1 MTHQVPARRPSQK
14 VEGAPHAASPPAPTA
29 PCAGPRGDR
38 HAVRARRR
46 VPSAS
51 RLRSSSRWQTCCP
64 GAQTG
69 PAERPSACFCWPTSE
84 TSPAGR
90 GCPCREDGRATGR
103 PGPRRPLACH
113 RPVRERRGV
122 WATGGGGGRRGGTP
136 PRPSVPDALGAGP
149 VYATRLSLTS
159 DCAELS
165 GRAAFRVAWQ
175 RRFRADACVFRSM
188 YSRSLSLKV
197 SPRKL

>member
-51 RLRSSSRWQTCCP
+51 RLRSSSRVADVLP
-64 GAQTG
+64 GSPDRPCGAPLRVLLLANLGNVACWERLSVQRGRESHRTPRP
-69 PAERPSACFCWPTSE
+69 PAAPGLPPPC
-84 TSPAGR
+84 AGAAWGLGDR
-90 GCPCREDGRATGR
+90 
-103 PGPRRPLACH
+103 
-113 RPVRERRGV
+113 
-122 WATGGGGGRRGGTP
+122 GGGQRGGTP